1 MLDLEK
7 EARALPAVEG
17 SSCGTVSKV
26 WDGVVLDESTV
37 MKALNS
43 QASNAPGCRQSQE
56 SLLCSTF
63 WGARDWGELGN
74 C

>member
-17 SSCGTVSKV
+17 RSCRTVSKV

-43 QASNAPGCRQSQE
+43 QASNAPGC
-56 SLLCSTF
+56 
-63 WGARDWGELGN
+63 
-74 C
+74 

>member
-17 SSCGTVSKV
+17 SSCRTVSEV

-43 QASNAPGCRQSQE
+43 QASNAPGC
-56 SLLCSTF
+56 
-63 WGARDWGELGN
+63 
-74 C
+74 